1 MSPAR
6 YPSTGRGRTRGA
18 CERRDCPRPAAV
30 RLHAI
35 SFEARVTAGEEARG
49 SRDKP
54 GALTPTCCPYY
65 HEAVELIGRRWTGA
79 IVAVLMD
86 SGPLRFSE
94 ISHAVPELS
103 DRLLSERMKELEARG
118 VVTRHVD
125 PGPPVRVMCELTAM
139 GRSLEP
145 ALQELK
151 SWARRW
157 LRVEN
162 DRASAR
168 SL

>member
-1 MSPAR
+1 MSLQAR
-6 YPSTGRGRTRGA
+6 A
-18 CERRDCPRPAAV
+18 
-30 RLHAI
+30 
-35 SFEARVTAGEEARG
+35 TASEARG
-49 SRDKP
+49 SIATSGD
-54 GALTPTCCPYY
+54 ATPACCPYY

-86 SGPLRFSE
+86 AGPLRFSE

-118 VVTRHVD
+118 VVSRHVD
-125 PGPPVRVMCELTAM
+125 PGPPVKVLYELTAM

-157 LRVEN
+157 LQA
-162 DRASAR
+162 DRQRSSAR

>member
-1 MSPAR
+1 MSLPAR
-6 YPSTGRGRTRGA
+6 ATGT
-18 CERRDCPRPAAV
+18 
-30 RLHAI
+30 
-35 SFEARVTAGEEARG
+35 EARG
-49 SRDKP
+49 SERSRDERP
-54 GALTPTCCPYY
+54 ACCPYY

-86 SGPLRFSE
+86 GGSMRFSE
-94 ISHAVPELS
+94 IAHAVPELS

-118 VVTRHVD
+118 VVSRQVD
-125 PGPPVRVMCELTAM
+125 PGPPVKVVYELTDM

-157 LRVEN
+157 LGANERTT
-162 DRASAR
+162 AR

>member
-1 MSPAR
+1 MS
-6 YPSTGRGRTRGA
+6 
-18 CERRDCPRPAAV
+18 
-30 RLHAI
+30 L
-35 SFEARVTAGEEARG
+35 EARVTAGDARG
-49 SRDKP
+49 SGEKS
-54 GALTPTCCPYY
+54 GGLTPTCCPYY

-79 IVAVLMD
+79 IVAVLLD
-86 SGPLRFSE
+86 GGPLRFSE

-125 PGPPVRVMCELTAM
+125 PGPPVKVMYELTDM

-157 LRVEN
+157 LRVEKE
-162 DRASAR
+162 RASAR

>member
-1 MSPAR
+1 MS
-6 YPSTGRGRTRGA
+6 
-18 CERRDCPRPAAV
+18 
-30 RLHAI
+30 L
-35 SFEARVTAGEEARG
+35 EARATVGEARG
-49 SRDKP
+49 SQERSGD
-54 GALTPTCCPYY
+54 LTPTCCPYY

-79 IVAVLMD
+79 IVAVLLD
-86 SGPLRFSE
+86 GGPLRFSE

-125 PGPPVRVMCELTAM
+125 PGPPVKVMYELTDM

-157 LRVEN
+157 LRAEEQ
-162 DRASAR
+162 RSSAAR

>member
-1 MSPAR
+1 MS
-6 YPSTGRGRTRGA
+6 
-18 CERRDCPRPAAV
+18 
-30 RLHAI
+30 L
-35 SFEARVTAGEEARG
+35 EARASAGEARG
-49 SRDKP
+49 SRHRSGDY
-54 GALTPTCCPYY
+54 TPTCCPYY

-86 SGPLRFSE
+86 AGPLRFSE

-118 VVTRHVD
+118 VVSRHVD
-125 PGPPVRVMCELTAM
+125 PGPPVKVLYELTAM

-157 LRVEN
+157 LQV
-162 DRASAR
+162 DRERSSAR

>member
-1 MSPAR
+1 MSP
-6 YPSTGRGRTRGA
+6 
-18 CERRDCPRPAAV
+18 
-30 RLHAI
+30 
-35 SFEARVTAGEEARG
+35 EARATVSEARG
-49 SRDKP
+49 SEATSDDRP
-54 GALTPTCCPYY
+54 PACCPYY

-79 IVAVLMD
+79 IVAVLLD
-86 SGPLRFSE
+86 GGPLRFSE

-118 VVTRHVD
+118 VVTRNVD
-125 PGPPVRVMCELTAM
+125 PGPPVKVLYELTDM

-157 LRVEN
+157 LRAEKQ
-162 DRASAR
+162 RAAR
-168 SL
+168 QI